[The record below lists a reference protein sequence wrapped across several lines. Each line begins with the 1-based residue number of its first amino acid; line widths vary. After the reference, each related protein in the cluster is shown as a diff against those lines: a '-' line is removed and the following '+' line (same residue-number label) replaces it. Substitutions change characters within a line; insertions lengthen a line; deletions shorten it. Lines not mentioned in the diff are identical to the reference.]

1 MVASNI
7 LVVVPMLSFPV
18 NPDMISENY
27 MDLQIEHRPEF
38 SIDSSQ
44 MIHNLT
50 LIHNNEK
57 PFTTILAQNHKAYF
71 AFYAADC
78 SMSLNCIPYVE
89 RTYILRRVI
98 PTPKVSSFKSRQSTL
113 TDSVKNLPDF
123 VEKNLEW
130 KIDILTQ
137 VVIKLR
143 DENEFLRRAKDSED
157 IFEMGYGSYGIFY
170 EVYRYII

>member
-1 MVASNI
+1 VVASNI
-7 LVVVPMLSFPV
+7 LVVVPMLLFPV

-27 MDLQIEHRPEF
+27 MGLQIEHRPEF

-44 MIHNLT
+44 MILNLT

-57 PFTTILAQNHKAYF
+57 PFTTILAENNKAYF
-71 AFYAADC
+71 AFYTADC

-113 TDSVKNLPDF
+113 TDSVKKRLPDF

-157 IFEMGYGSYGIFY
+157 IFEMGYGIFY